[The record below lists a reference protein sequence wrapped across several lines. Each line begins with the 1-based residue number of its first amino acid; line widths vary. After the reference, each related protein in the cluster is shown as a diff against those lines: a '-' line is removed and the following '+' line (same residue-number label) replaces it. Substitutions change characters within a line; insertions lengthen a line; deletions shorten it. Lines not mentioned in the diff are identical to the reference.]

1 MAQGMTTLPL
11 IVLCSEC
18 CGPQPCECMR
28 RFGYVPRPLPRWRS
42 RLFLSWVRSLPCS
55 VPDCTGGPIE
65 AAHFGPRA
73 AGRKVHDS
81 LAIPLC
87 ERHHRE
93 HHANGRAWE
102 HYGDVLRWQVQTLV
116 AALASGENF

>member
-1 MAQGMTTLPL
+1 MNQLPL

-18 CGPQPCECMR
+18 RGPQPCSCVREY
-28 RFGYVPRPLPRWRS
+28 GVVPSPLSRWRS
-42 RLFLSWVRSLPCS
+42 KAFLSFVRSLPCS
-55 VPDCTGGPIE
+55 VPECTGGPIE

-87 ERHHRE
+87 RE
-93 HHANGRAWE
+93 HHAESHQCGRQWGYYE
-102 HYGDVLRWQVQTLV
+102 QVLQWQVQTLV
-116 AALASGENF
+116 SALASGGPY